1 MTSSTKGGDDLN
13 ATASSHVFQESDAVI
28 SPGLSVHFYG
38 KTVGL
43 YSSRLKVGKGVTE
56 MPVTDLIAIIKFF
69 QSTPAI
75 AKLLVLNKSISGDS

>member
-1 MTSSTKGGDDLN
+1 MTNSGKGGDDLH
-13 ATASSHVFQESDAVI
+13 ADASSHMFQESDAVI

-43 YSSRLKVGKGVTE
+43 YSSRLKVGKGFTE
-56 MPVTDLIAIIKFF
+56 MPVTDLIAIVKFF

-75 AKLLVLNKSISGDS
+75 AKLLVLNKPISGDS